1 MASDFAR
8 YIANLRQSLFD
19 EQILDGRFVQLELL
33 ENDSEGFL
41 EDACAEYF
49 RDAAKILGLMV
60 AELERPPYHIPTVE
74 SLFSRFKRST
84 TSVILFL
91 YWLVTESA
99 LCACSIGAA
108 KVTHQINCM
117 KQNWKGGDF
126 RACMIAFEIIK
137 RENEHLQFRLEN
149 YLKLRKQ
156 GPPVEIEDRPEYGYI
171 DSDSE

>member
-84 TSVILFL
+84 TS
-91 YWLVTESA
+91 
-99 LCACSIGAA
+99 IGAA
-108 KVTHQINCM
+108 KVTHQINRM

-126 RACMIAFEIIK
+126 RACMIAFERIK

-156 GPPVEIEDRPEYGYI
+156 GPPVEIEDRPEYGYM